1 MGDVLLIAS
10 DWMNTECG
18 FFGGGCGDKELRQVG
33 RLIKEEEAR
42 SWWDGQQR
50 GQSRKVEQ

>member
-33 RLIKEEEAR
+33 RLIREEGAR